1 MSEKPVDKTA
11 QVLDDLKRIVLEMDS
26 ERRRKF
32 VEWLEVQN
40 RYLRWEQG
48 FDSKKLR
55 KYSRGEI
62 VRAHFGFN
70 TGAEF
75 GGMHYAVVV
84 ENNAK
89 SAGSVMV
96 IPLSSMKEGDTEAD
110 VNQNEVY
117 LGTITGLNK
126 KKSFAVVSQM
136 RPISKLRIYKPR
148 IQSDSVLT
156 LSPDQLDKLDLKVGI
171 RFTKLKFDSTR

>member
-1 MSEKPVDKTA
+1 MSSTSGDQTT
-11 QVLDDLKRIVLEMDS
+11 QVLDELKRIVLAMDS

-40 RYLRWEQG
+40 RYLQWEQG

-70 TGAEF
+70 TGSEF

-96 IPLSSMKEGDTEAD
+96 IPLSSLEEDETEAD

-117 LGTITGLNK
+117 LGTIKGLNN

-148 IQSDSVLT
+148 KQSDLVLT
-156 LSPDQLDKLDLKVGI
+156 LSPDQLDKLDRKIGT
-171 RFTKLKFDSTR
+171 RFTKLKFDLSK